1 MAIVLIFLNC
11 LLALRASMKW
21 PCLEDCTNLS
31 SNSTDLSE
39 VSAVDYLAVLVKK
52 KFVEYGTY
60 SVRIGD
66 ADTVLLLM
74 SVIASFL
81 WK

>member
-1 MAIVLIFLNC
+1 M
-11 LLALRASMKW
+11 
-21 PCLEDCTNLS
+21 S

-66 ADTVLLLM
+66 AGTVLLLM